1 MVSANVLSLWR
12 VRAAL
17 VLCLVWLAGCT
28 PSGHDAIRLA
38 LAGEAVNLDPR
49 YTTDATSAR
58 INRLIFARL
67 VDFDDHA
74 QPQPQL
80 AKWERLSPLHYRFRL
95 GAQQRVFHD
104 GSRLTSRD
112 VKATYDF
119 ILDPANASPH
129 RATLELIDRIELIDA
144 DTFDVHL
151 NRPDPLLPAYM
162 VIGILPERLAGAPQE
177 TELQPIGSGPL
188 RYLGRPEPGVVR
200 LQRVVDS
207 QTIEVVRVPDAT
219 VRVLKLLRGEVDLL
233 QNDLPAE
240 LITYLA
246 QHPDIQVRRATGNNF
261 AYIGFNLADGATGRL
276 AVREAVAHALDREAI
291 IKYVLDESARP
302 AGALLPPEHWAGH
315 PDLKGVAYDPR
326 RSRELLA
333 QAGYTAEQP
342 LRLTYKTSNDAVRI
356 RLATVIQDQL
366 AKVGIQV
373 ALQTYDWG
381 TFYGDIKAGRFQLY
395 SLAWVGVKT
404 PDIFRYVFHSESL
417 PPDGANRGRFRDA
430 TTDILIEAAEQV
442 ADPADQIILYR
453 ALQER
458 LLAQLPLV
466 PLWYEDQVYA
476 ARAGIEGYALAADG
490 NYDGLINVQ
499 RVAK

>member
-1 MVSANVLSLWR
+1 MV
-12 VRAAL
+12 AL
-17 VLCLVWLAGCT
+17 GGCT
-28 PSGHDAIRLA
+28 PSEHTSIRLA

-67 VDFDDHA
+67 VDFDEAA
-74 QPQPQL
+74 QPRPAL
-80 AKWERLSPLHYRFRL
+80 ARWEMLSSTHYRFHLRSE
-95 GAQQRVFHD
+95 QRDFHD
-104 GSRLTSRD
+104 GGRLTSRD

-129 RATLELIDRIELIDA
+129 RATLELIERIDVVDD
-144 DTFDVHL
+144 DTLEVTL

-162 VIGILPERLAGAPQE
+162 VIGILPERLARAPQQ
-177 TELQPIGSGPL
+177 TEFDPIGSGPL
-188 RYLGRPEPGVVR
+188 VYLGRPEPGVTR
-200 LQRVVDS
+200 LKRRADGQV
-207 QTIEVVRVPDAT
+207 IEIVRVPDAT

-261 AYIGFNLADGATGRL
+261 AYLGFNLEDGATGRL
-276 AVREAVAHALDREAI
+276 AVRQAVAHALDREAI

-315 PDLKGVAYDPR
+315 PDLKGVSHDLQRAR
-326 RSRELLA
+326 QLLA
-333 QAGYTAEQP
+333 EAGYGKERP
-342 LRLTYKTSNDAVRI
+342 LQLTYKTSNDAVRI
-356 RLATVIQDQL
+356 RLATVVQNQL
-366 AKVGIQV
+366 AKAGIQV

-430 TTDILIEAAEQV
+430 TADTLIEAAEQV
-442 ADPADQIILYR
+442 PDRADQIILYQ

-476 ARAGIEGYALAADG
+476 ARADIDGYALTADG
-490 NYDGLINVQ
+490 NYDGLISVQ
-499 RVAK
+499 RHAP

>member
-1 MVSANVLSLWR
+1 MVA
-12 VRAAL
+12 
-17 VLCLVWLAGCT
+17 LAGCA
-28 PSGHDAIRLA
+28 PSEHASIRLA

-67 VDFDDHA
+67 VDFDEAA
-74 QPQPQL
+74 QPRPAL
-80 AKWERLSPLHYRFRL
+80 GRWETVSSTHYRFHL
-95 GAQQRVFHD
+95 GADQREFHD

-129 RATLELIDRIELIDA
+129 RATLELIERIDVIDE
-144 DTFDVHL
+144 DTFEVKL

-162 VIGILPERLAGAPQE
+162 VIGILPERLARAPQQ
-177 TELQPIGSGPL
+177 TEFNPIGSGPL
-188 RYLGRPEPGVVR
+188 AYLGRPEPGTTR
-200 LQRVVDS
+200 LQRRADGQV
-207 QTIEVVRVPDAT
+207 IEIVRVPDAT

-261 AYIGFNLADGATGRL
+261 AYLGFNLEDGATGRL
-276 AVREAVAHALDREAI
+276 AVRQAVAHALDREAI
-291 IKYVLDESARP
+291 IEYVLDESARP

-315 PDLKGVAYDPR
+315 PDLKGVSHDPQR
-326 RSRELLA
+326 ARQLLA
-333 QAGYTAEQP
+333 EAGYSKERP
-342 LRLTYKTSNDAVRI
+342 LQLTYKTSNDAVRI

-430 TTDILIEAAEQV
+430 TADALIEAAEQV
-442 ADPADQIILYR
+442 SDRADQILLYQ

-458 LLAQLPLV
+458 LLSQLPLV

-476 ARAGIEGYALAADG
+476 ARADIEGYALTADG
-490 NYDGLINVQ
+490 NYDGLISVQ
-499 RVAK
+499 RHVP